1 MAFSPLIFENTWSAS
16 FQRSMHNA
24 NKVRELEVKR
34 FSLVYTDHRRMDP
47 DTQGL
52 FLRACLHGGGGPHIG
67 EVTRRG

>member
-1 MAFSPLIFENTWSAS
+1 MAFSLLIFENIWSVS

-52 FLRACLHGGGGPHIG
+52 FLRALFTWRWG
-67 EVTRRG
+67 TSDR